1 MKPTFIFSRFIYLR
15 SVELIRTKYNVSIL
29 VIAISVMGL
38 LSIFRN
44 VNLPTTAS
52 TVVTV
57 KSGDSLQNL
66 SDKYN
71 VFISILEKDNHKYSN
86 DDLLVGDRLLIPNQH
101 KNEAKPSTKPQTSK
115 KSKTSHP
122 KVDPQAAWNRA
133 NADAKAWISFH
144 ESTDSYTATNGQ
156 YYGRYQLDRNYL
168 NGDFSPSNQERVAEH
183 YVSDRYGSWVN
194 AKAHWVT
201 HNWY

>member
-1 MKPTFIFSRFIYLR
+1 
-15 SVELIRTKYNVSIL
+15 
-29 VIAISVMGL
+29 MGL

-44 VNLPTTAS
+44 VDVPSTAS

-57 KSGDSLQNL
+57 KSGDTLQNL

-71 VFISILEKDNHKYSN
+71 VFISVLEKSNHKYSN
-86 DDLLVGDRLLIPNQH
+86 HDLLAGDKLLIPSSHSKETNQD
-101 KNEAKPSTKPQTSK
+101 KSQPSK
-115 KSKTSHP
+115 KSQQPSHP
-122 KVDPQAAWNRA
+122 KYDPQAAWNRA
-133 NADAKAWISFH
+133 NSDARAWISFH
-144 ESTDSYTATNGQ
+144 ESTNSYTATNGQ

-168 NGDFSPSNQERVAEH
+168 NGDYSAANQERVAEQ